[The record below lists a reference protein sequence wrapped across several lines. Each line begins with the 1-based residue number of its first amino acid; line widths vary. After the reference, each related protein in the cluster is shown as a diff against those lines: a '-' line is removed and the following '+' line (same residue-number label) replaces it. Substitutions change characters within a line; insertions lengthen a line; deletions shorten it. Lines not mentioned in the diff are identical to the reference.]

1 MSATQMRRTSGQ
13 AGFTLVELM
22 VSLLV
27 GMMVIAALL
36 AGYFAI
42 AVSSRNTRALTQ
54 MTEDASAALGVLRTH
69 VAQAGYSRPSGVAG
83 QNFQRLY
90 TEAAVA
96 GCDGSFKD
104 VTANIKNL
112 ECSDI
117 TGNDALKDAVSVA
130 YEADTAN
137 SIASGGVPLDCLG
150 NALTII
156 GTKPNDYYLN
166 TSTFYVSNGVDGRGA
181 LFCRG
186 NGGGTPQA
194 LVENIADLQ
203 VLYGVSLDLT
213 ADPVTVG
220 YYGKASAVNMANV
233 VSVRLCVVVMS
244 SDEVMDDTTPYYD
257 CSDTQVTPGDKRM
270 YRAFRSTVLLHNRLK
285 ANL

>member
-1 MSATQMRRTSGQ
+1 MRRAPGQ

-22 VSLLV
+22 VSLMV
-27 GMMVIAALL
+27 GMMVVAALL

-42 AVSSRNTRALTQ
+42 SVSSRHTRALTQ

-69 VAQAGYSRPSGVAG
+69 LAQAGYSRPSGVTPNG
-83 QNFQRLY
+83 FQRIY
-90 TEAAVA
+90 TGAAVV

-104 VTANIKNL
+104 VTAGIDAL
-112 ECSDI
+112 ACADT

-137 SIASGGVPLDCLG
+137 SIASGGKPLDCLG
-150 NALTII
+150 NALTSI
-156 GTKPNDYYLN
+156 GTAPNAYYLN
-166 TSTFYVSNGVDGRGA
+166 TSTFYIASGVDGRGA

-203 VLYGVSLDLT
+203 VLYGISTNLN

-220 YYGKASAVNMANV
+220 YYGKASAVNMASV
-233 VSVRLCVVVMS
+233 VAVRLCVVVMS
-244 SDEVMDDTTPYYD
+244 SDEVMDDKTPYFN
-257 CSDTQVTPGDKRM
+257 CSDTQVTPTDKRM